1 MKKLL
6 FIYITVVICGC
17 SNSSKKESPEL
28 NEFIAGFD
36 DKPIEEIKEEV
47 NKNIKQFES
56 FTKFFDGSF
65 ANEIKKIGKEDERY
79 EQEFKIDTT
88 GVSKSLLQFDN
99 VVFSQEFEDYQSSLS
114 FGFKNPEKRKPLELG
129 QGVSQT
135 FVPKKIYYHDKEVK
149 TDSIANY
156 EVDFIFSDNWGKAKM
171 IDSVDVLFKVDY
183 LKDYDVVEVSL
194 DNPVVNYQGGEI
206 RLVKAQDNYA
216 YITLSDTIGSAT
228 EIQAYNEDGKVLDN
242 SGSSNNGIAP
252 DDSEGIFTEMLGYLK
267 QIQKKLNNDDFKN
280 TAEFQEYLRKN
291 LNVLGFFNDNDGVYH
306 KEYYYYGT
314 VNSVKLYFAKETD
327 TRETLF
333 RAYNV
338 KPFISDA
345 ELFEMNTED
354 GLVFLNNKGETEISI
369 TGLDQGVAKIGG
381 DFYEDNNYFYHLNR
395 SKKSLDT
402 LLVYDIMTFD
412 NGIIGIQPEQ
422 KDDDIALFNSDNEL
436 INNKKY
442 WNVREVGAILFGY
455 RNEKWYIIS
464 AQGEERL
471 VSGVNRVGDKL
482 SDDRILV
489 SNDSKYGFINTKGAI
504 VIPAIYD
511 DAKDF
516 EQGITAVKID
526 GTYKLIDIQGEILLD
541 TEEDDINFFGED
553 SDGNRIYKFGY
564 GAKSYNYKGDLI
576 EK

>member
-17 SNSSKKESPEL
+17 SNLSTKKSPEL
-28 NEFIAGFD
+28 NEFITEFD
-36 DKPIEEIKEEV
+36 DKPIEKIKEEV

-79 EQEFKIDTT
+79 ESEFKIDTT

-99 VVFSQEFEDYQSSLS
+99 IIFSQEFEDYQSSLS

-135 FVPKKIYYHDKEVK
+135 FVPKKIYYHNKEVK

-156 EVDFIFSDNWGKAKM
+156 EVDFIFSDNWGKAKI

-194 DNPVVNYQGGEI
+194 ENPVVNYQGGEI
-206 RLVKAQDNYA
+206 RLVKAQDNYV
-216 YITLSDTIGSAT
+216 YVTLSDTIVSVT
-228 EIQAYNEDGKVLDN
+228 EMQAYNKDGKILDN
-242 SGSSNNGIAP
+242 SGSSNNGVAP
-252 DDSEGIFTEMLGYLK
+252 DDSEDIFTEMLDYLK

-291 LNVLGFFNDNDGVYH
+291 MNSLDFFHDNDGVFH

-338 KPFISDA
+338 KPFSNDD

-402 LLVYDIMTFD
+402 LLVYDIMAFD
-412 NGIIGIQPEQ
+412 NGLIGIQPEQ
-422 KDDDIALFNSDNEL
+422 KDDDITLFNSDNEL
-436 INNKKY
+436 INDKKY

-489 SNDSKYGFINTKGAI
+489 SNDSKYGFINTRGAI
-504 VIPAIYD
+504 VIPVIYD

-516 EQGITAVKID
+516 ERGITAVKL
-526 GTYKLIDIQGEILLD
+526 GETYKLIDIRGKILLD

-553 SDGNRIYKFGY
+553 GDGNRIYKFGY